1 MSERPPLIY
10 RALVGVVL
18 FVLRVFFRE
27 IAVEGA
33 AHVPRDRGGL
43 LVAWHPNGLIDP
55 ALILAHFPGRIVFG
69 ARDGLLRWP
78 LIGWMMRRLGTVP
91 IYRAAD
97 QEAMSA
103 DARRAANA
111 RSLDAL
117 AAELAGGSFAA
128 LFPEGQSHDQP
139 FVTEVKSGAARLFL
153 RALEQSDTHGAPVVL
168 PVGLHYDRKHLFR
181 SDVLVTFHP
190 PLVLPPGLGTS
201 DDGEAADVLTDRIET
216 ALVEVVRATDD
227 WETHRLM
234 HRAHALLRAE
244 EAVRSGG
251 RADRQT
257 VAQRTLGFAQVWH
270 GYRLRRVSHAT
281 ETAALRRDLTHYDRM
296 LRVLGLDDAD
306 LDAPPPH
313 RLGWDTLALAART
326 IVVYAV
332 LPPLLL
338 FGLLVN
344 GPVHLLIGAAAR
356 RYSGAVKDT
365 ATVKIL
371 VGFVLYPLA
380 WIGAGVLAALGHTGL
395 HGLFPGL
402 PDTPWWTGVL
412 TAVLAFASGVLLLKF
427 SEWEQLTRQRLRA
440 YFARQ
445 RRGDRLA
452 TLRATR
458 ADLYD
463 RFLGLGDGLDLPG
476 TVTDTVANAGGRSHG

>member
-1 MSERPPLIY
+1 MSAHPSWFY
-10 RALVGVVL
+10 RLLVGIVR

-33 AHVPRDRGGL
+33 ANVPRDRGGL

-55 ALILAHFPGRIVFG
+55 ALILAHFPGHIVFG

-78 LIGWMMRRLGTVP
+78 VIGWMMRRLGTVP

-97 QEAMSA
+97 QQAMS
-103 DARRAANA
+103 DEARRAANA
-111 RSLDAL
+111 KSLDAL
-117 AAELAGGSFAA
+117 AAELANGSFAA

-139 FVTEVKSGAARLFL
+139 FVTEIRSGAARLFL
-153 RALEQSDTHGAPVVL
+153 RAAARDGDASSLPVVL
-168 PVGLHYDRKHLFR
+168 PVGLHYDRKHIFR

-190 PLVLPPGLGTS
+190 PLALPPALGK
-201 DDGEAADVLTDRIET
+201 GEEAVEAEELTARIEA

-244 EAVRSGG
+244 EAARSGA
-251 RADRQT
+251 RADRGT
-257 VAQRTLGFAQVWH
+257 IAQRNLGFAQIWH
-270 GYRLRRVSHAT
+270 GYRLRRESHTA
-281 ETAALRRDLTHYDRM
+281 EIAALRRDLTHYDRL
-296 LRVLGLDDAD
+296 LRVFNLDDAD

-313 RLGWDTLALAART
+313 RLVWDTLALFSRT
-326 IVVYAV
+326 VAVYV
-332 LPPLLL
+332 LLPPLVL

-356 RYSGAVKDT
+356 RYAGAIKDT

-380 WIGAGVLAALGHTGL
+380 WIGAGVLAALTHAGL
-395 HGLFPGL
+395 HAVFPDL
-402 PDTPWWTGVL
+402 PDTPLWTGLLV
-412 TAVLAFASGVLLLKF
+412 TVLAFASGVLVLKF
-427 SEWEQLTRQRLRA
+427 TEWERLTRQRLRA

-445 RRGDRLA
+445 RRRDRIA
-452 TLRATR
+452 DLRATR

-463 RFLGLGDGLDLPG
+463 RLLGLGEGLDLPDD
-476 TVTDTVANAGGRSHG
+476 VTGMGSRVAG

>member
-1 MSERPPLIY
+1 MSARPSLLY
-10 RALVGVVL
+10 RALVGIVR

-27 IAVEGA
+27 IAVEGT

-78 LIGWMMRRLGTVP
+78 VIGWMMRRLGTVP

-97 QEAMSA
+97 QGAMS
-103 DARRAANA
+103 DEARRTANA

-117 AAELAGGSFAA
+117 ASELAGGSFAA

-153 RALEQSDTHGAPVVL
+153 RAAAQTGQAPPPVVL

-190 PLVLPPGLGTS
+190 PLALPPDLGTLGS
-201 DDGEAADVLTDRIET
+201 EEAADVLTARIES

-227 WETHRLM
+227 WQLHRLM
-234 HRAHALLRAE
+234 HRAHEVLRAE
-244 EAVRSGG
+244 EAARSGA
-251 RADRQT
+251 RADSQT
-257 VAQRTLGFAQVWH
+257 IVERNLGFAQVWH
-270 GYRLRRVSHAT
+270 GYRLRRESHAADI
-281 ETAALRRDLTHYDRM
+281 AALRHALTRYDWL
-296 LRVLGLDDAD
+296 LRTLGLDDAD

-313 RLGWDTLALAART
+313 RLVWDTLALFART
-326 IVVYAV
+326 VAVYV
-332 LPPLLL
+332 LLPPLLL

-344 GPVHLLIGAAAR
+344 GPVHLLIGVAAR
-356 RYSGAVKDT
+356 RYSGAIKDT

-380 WIGAGVLAALGHTGL
+380 WVMAGVLAALAHAGL
-395 HGLFPGL
+395 HTVFPGL
-402 PDTPWWTGVL
+402 PDTPLWTGLLV
-412 TAVLAFASGVLLLKF
+412 TVLAFVSGVLVMK
-427 SEWEQLTRQRLRA
+427 SVAWERLTRQRLRA

-445 RRGDRLA
+445 RRRDLLA
-452 TLRATR
+452 DLRITR

-463 RFLGLGDGLDLPG
+463 RFLALGEGLGLPDD
-476 TVTDTVANAGGRSHG
+476 VTDTGSRIVG